1 MLPRRC
7 QRIPLSPTLLR
18 GGSARSPCRA
28 NQARPCICPGDRIE
42 SLPSQEKFQLRALEV
57 LEVFMR
63 PIDGLSVV
71 EIRNGIGRLN

>member
-1 MLPRRC
+1 
-7 QRIPLSPTLLR
+7 
-18 GGSARSPCRA
+18 
-28 NQARPCICPGDRIE
+28 
-42 SLPSQEKFQLRALEV
+42 LPSQEKFQLRALEV